1 MSEQENAQQ
10 EQQVEVTKVEWEK
23 DLDALTKQASDELK
37 RLQGEF
43 ETIND
48 SETTGAKKQ
57 EELKRIWKELLTVE
71 ETIAELGKKA
81 DIDSNPDLKTMT
93 QQVENLK
100 KSIETASSK
109 IEVTQTEK
117 GVEVVSWSTPEAKEF
132 IKDLSNIKEVKYEWT
147 PDFATIGSHT
157 MTLIVTYNDG
167 TQATINV
174 EYNVVEKLWFWQRA
188 KNWWHDL
195 WNKEDWKEKKT
206 GKTIAKV
213 GIFGLL
219 FWWGILWFRKLRANK
234 KEKNAD
240 AADKEATELE
250 WKAKKAREKADKLKQ
265 EAAEAGGTSDAPEG
279 KKKRRRIFGWI
290 LWAFGLYYAGHGAT
304 TGSFRLRDI
313 FKSKKKI
320 EEERAKQEQQGG
332 TSQKWDGTIEV
343 EPATKEE

>member
-1 MSEQENAQQ
+1 MSEQEKTQQ
-10 EQQVEVTKVEWEK
+10 EPQVEAAEVEWEK
-23 DLDALTKQASDELK
+23 DLDALTKQAGDELK

-57 EELKRIWKELLTVE
+57 KELERIWKELLTVE
-71 ETIAELGKKA
+71 ETIAELGKNA
-81 DIDSNPDLKTMT
+81 DIDSNPDLKKMT

-167 TQATINV
+167 TQAKINV

-213 GIFGLL
+213 GIFSLL

-234 KEKNAD
+234 KQKKAD
-240 AADKEATELE
+240 AAEQKATELE
-250 WKAKKAREKADKLKQ
+250 SQAQQARAKANELKQ
-265 EAAEAGGTSDAPEG
+265 EADGTGGNTDIPEG
-279 KKKRRRIFGWI
+279 KKKRSRRIFGWLFAWLSI
-290 LWAFGLYYAGHGAT
+290 GYVVYGAKT
-304 TGSFRLRDI
+304 KDWRLKNI
-313 FKSKKKI
+313 FKRKKGTEVETKQEPQETKGAKI
-320 EEERAKQEQQGG
+320 E
-332 TSQKWDGTIEV
+332 T
-343 EPATKEE
+343 EPSTKEG